1 MTGGSYMDDKN
12 ISIQLKPL
20 TAIWTGDA
28 LGKCDEIKSQA
39 LYGGLRFWF
48 DLYCKAKGI
57 PVKSYNDERLSPSF
71 TKEVVSDCVNQN
83 ISFDK
88 AYDKKL
94 KEEKISLSLSS
105 KIFGCTGL
113 MGDLKIISIKY
124 SKKKSSILEDFN
136 FSAYGT
142 NNTSWAEKTFLVKDP
157 NSDKLPEITNA
168 KKIEIKVSLSP
179 RYHEDFLEFL
189 KYFNEKVILIGGKK
203 SWGLG
208 FVRLKLGSEENSDD
222 IECFDI
228 PKIYRYEK
236 IKIPNKSSNG
246 KAIISGFNMKYYL
259 RNKEKSKENN
269 VSDIFGAI
277 SKSSK
282 FYFSN
287 AFCDDKNKS
296 EIYTYL
302 LGFYDEWDECKFKNK
317 FDEYKKIISE
327 RRSNA

>member
-1 MTGGSYMDDKN
+1 MDDKN

-28 LGKCDEIKSQA
+28 LGRCDEIKPQA

-48 DLYCKAKGI
+48 DLYCKAKGMA
-57 PVKSYNDERLSPSF
+57 VKSYNDDKLSPSF

-88 AYDKKL
+88 AYEKKL
-94 KEEKISLSLSS
+94 IEEKISLSLSS

-113 MGDLKIISIKY
+113 KGDLKIISIESIKE
-124 SKKKSSILEDFN
+124 KSSILEDFN

-142 NNTSWAEKTFLVKDP
+142 NNTSWAEQTFFVKEP
-157 NSDKLPEITNA
+157 NSDKPHEIMNTQ
-168 KKIEIKVSLSP
+168 KIVVKVSLSP

-189 KYFNEKVILIGGKK
+189 NYFNGKVILIGGKK

-208 FVRLKLGSEENSDD
+208 FARLKLGSENNSDD

-236 IKIPNKSSNG
+236 IKMPNKSSNG

-259 RNKEKSKENN
+259 RNKEKSKGNK
-269 VSDIFGAI
+269 VSDIFGSI

-287 AFCDDKNKS
+287 AFCDDENES

-317 FDEYKKIISE
+317 FDEYKRIISE
-327 RRSNA
+327 GGK